1 MEELKNILIIKR
13 HNENFAGI
21 LLLFCLYIPTTNA
34 FLFEFFEGLFGGWW
48 GGGNKSTPQPPKKPE
63 PQVPV
68 PPFAKIV
75 RLFDSSGNNMKN
87 PNLGKAQTEL
97 PRLMQAAYADGFQK
111 MIDRGNPR

>member
-48 GGGNKSTPQPPKKPE
+48 GGGNKSTP
-63 PQVPV
+63 
-68 PPFAKIV
+68 
-75 RLFDSSGNNMKN
+75 
-87 PNLGKAQTEL
+87 
-97 PRLMQAAYADGFQK
+97 
-111 MIDRGNPR
+111 